1 MYSWGSAQLGTV
13 PKCAAGG
20 GFFGSFGRLAEGGFV
35 RLRISALA
43 LAVVALV
50 GVLFAAPAT
59 ALALTE
65 TIYTSTHAEDVAYDR
80 CLNAAMNY
88 ASLPNTTTVDIS
100 DLRLT
105 QTQAEDVERRIHSN
119 GELWWVNTFGMK
131 PTTKSLTIPFK
142 YDDATIDAMR
152 VNFEKAVNAALKRI
166 GPAMNGSTKAHMMH
180 DYVIDEVAYVDK
192 AKNAYETLV
201 NKRGDCFGYTLAT
214 DVLMHRVGLNTDVA
228 FNDTPEIDHS
238 WNLVQIGNYWYHVD
252 TTWDRYYT
260 VEYYKDS
267 ICHKWLLQSDN
278 IMSEDDHAGW
288 LAHHRCTNNAFEN
301 SASYYGDF
309 SKHCNDYKKIV
320 RFFTKGGLKYQV
332 TAAKK
337 VFVCDVAKSSRSKKT
352 LIIPAT
358 IKYKKINYSV
368 IGINTGAFAKAKTKV
383 LVVKTK
389 KLTKART
396 KDCFVGSK
404 VKMVQVP
411 KGKLKAYRKIFAAS
425 NNGGATEKPKIAK
438 TSSKTLHAA

>member
-1 MYSWGSAQLGTV
+1 M
-13 PKCAAGG
+13 
-20 GFFGSFGRLAEGGFV
+20 
-35 RLRISALA
+35 RIPALA
-43 LAVVALV
+43 LAVVALI

-59 ALALTE
+59 ALALSE
-65 TIYTSTHAEDVAYDR
+65 TIYTPTHSEDVAYDR

-88 ASLPNTTTVDIS
+88 ASLPETTTVDIS

-105 QTQAEDVERRIHSN
+105 QTQVEDVERRIHSN

-180 DYVIDEVAYVDK
+180 DYVIDEVTYVDK
-192 AKNAYETLV
+192 AKNAYEALV

-214 DVLMHRVGLNTDVA
+214 DVLMRRAGLNTDVA
-228 FNDTPEIDHS
+228 FNDTPEVDHS

-260 VEYYKDS
+260 VKYYKDS
-267 ICHKWLLQSDN
+267 ICHKWLLQPDS
-278 IMSEDDHAGW
+278 IMREDDHAGW
-288 LAHHRCTNNAFEN
+288 WAHHRCTNNAFEN
-301 SASYYGDF
+301 SVGYYGDF

-320 RFFTKGGLKYQV
+320 RTFTKGGLKYQV

-337 VFVCDVAKSSRSKKT
+337 VFVYGVAKSLRSKKT
-352 LIIPAT
+352 LTIPAK
-358 IKYKKINYSV
+358 IKYKKVTYSV
-368 IGINTGAFAKAKTKV
+368 IGISTGAFAKAKAKV
-383 LVVKTK
+383 LVVKTS
-389 KLTKART
+389 KLSKART
-396 KDCFVGSK
+396 KNCLVGSK
-404 VKMVQVP
+404 VKTVRVP
-411 KGKLKAYRKIFAAS
+411 KGKLKAYRKLFASS
-425 NNGGATEKPKIAK
+425 NSGSETKKMQITK
-438 TSSKTLHAA
+438 MSSKALRAA